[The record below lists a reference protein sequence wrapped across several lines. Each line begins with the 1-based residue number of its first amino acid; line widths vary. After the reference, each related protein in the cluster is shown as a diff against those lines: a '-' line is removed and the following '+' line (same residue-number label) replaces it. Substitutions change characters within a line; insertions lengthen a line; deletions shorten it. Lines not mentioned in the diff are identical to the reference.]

1 MSTSFRHF
9 GPLDRTGAP
18 VWPHSPK
25 ESPTLRNRVAIV
37 VYLPTLLLAF
47 GQGMLVTTIPLFA
60 ADFGV
65 TSTLIALAVSA
76 AALGTLFMDIPAG
89 AFLQRIGLRRAML
102 IGSGTVA
109 ISTCL
114 IAFPF
119 VNYELTIALR
129 IVAGIGTALWGIS
142 RHAYI
147 AESIP
152 VRERGKALSTFGGL
166 QRLGTLGGPAVGG
179 ILIEILGARTSF
191 LASGLMAAIAFGV
204 AVALI
209 PETATLR
216 NLSTRHRWLTVRR
229 TVVDNRRDL
238 AAAAAA
244 QTFAMMIRA
253 GRMLL
258 VPLYGYSY
266 LGLSGGQVGAILT
279 VASIFDV
286 AMSIPAGL
294 TMDRLGRKAS
304 MVPSFAIMGV
314 GVALIPFAHSFW
326 TLMAAAA
333 VVGFGNGFGAGS
345 MMTLGADLAPRGA
358 TGEFLGLWRVIGD
371 VGQVTGPLVVG
382 ILADTLDI
390 AGSAYALSAIGFG
403 AALIIVFLVR
413 ETRSRPEEVATE
425 TVAEPIGRA
434 SG

>member
-1 MSTSFRHF
+1 
-9 GPLDRTGAP
+9 
-18 VWPHSPK
+18 
-25 ESPTLRNRVAIV
+25 
-37 VYLPTLLLAF
+37 
-47 GQGMLVTTIPLFA
+47 MLVTTIPLFA

-102 IGSGTVA
+102 VGSGTVA
-109 ISTCL
+109 VSTCL

-119 VNYELTIALR
+119 VDYELTIALR
-129 IVAGIGTALWGIS
+129 VVAGIGTALWGIS

-152 VRERGKALSTFGGL
+152 VSERGKALSTFGGL

-179 ILIEILGARTSF
+179 ILIEVLGARPSF

-204 AVALI
+204 AFALI
-209 PETATLR
+209 PETASIR

-258 VPLYGYSY
+258 VPLYGYTY
-266 LGLSGGQVGAILT
+266 LDLSGGQVGAILT

-286 AMSIPAGL
+286 AMSIPAGM

-314 GVALIPFAHSFW
+314 GVALIPLAHGFW
-326 TLMAAAA
+326 GLMAASAL
-333 VVGFGNGFGAGS
+333 VGFGNGFGAGS

-371 VGQVTGPLVVG
+371 IGQVTGPLVVG

-390 AGSAYALSAIGFG
+390 TGSAYALSAIGFG
-403 AALIIVFLVR
+403 AALIIMFLVR
-413 ETRSRPEEVATE
+413 ETRIIPAEPSPEPASRP
-425 TVAEPIGRA
+425 